1 MNLFWLFFIVRI
13 ALNVVFADVV
23 KDVRSDDEEEEEV
36 VVGKGEGTGEGTRE
50 GINGGLGNEKIR
62 GAVEA
67 KKEI

>member
-1 MNLFWLFFIVRI
+1 MRI

-36 VVGKGEGTGEGTRE
+36 VVGKGQGTRE
-50 GINGGLGNEKIR
+50 GVNGRVGNEKVR
-62 GAVEA
+62 GAREA